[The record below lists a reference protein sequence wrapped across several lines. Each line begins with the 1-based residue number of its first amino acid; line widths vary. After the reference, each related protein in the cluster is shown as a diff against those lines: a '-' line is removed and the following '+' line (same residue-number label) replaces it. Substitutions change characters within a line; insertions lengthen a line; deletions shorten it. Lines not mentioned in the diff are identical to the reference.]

1 MDIFD
6 QTFGP
11 PNGGFDDRWDVRV
24 FTAITRTWNSI
35 TPVLIISRLRNLH
48 THRETFSIFLHTFKI
63 MVSLFYAVNW
73 NVCPIKA
80 TKEERAQQILYIGI
94 SHFPGFWNLEIR
106 VRLGSIRLLS
116 TPLHLLLLLS
126 GRDLQ
131 IESLKR
137 DLELLRAELERIKA
151 EVRDYKHTVGFR
163 EEKDRL

>member
-6 QTFGP
+6 QAFGP
-11 PNGGFDDRWDVRV
+11 PNGGFDDRWVLRV
-24 FTAITRTWNSI
+24 FTALTRTWKPQFMSI
-35 TPVLIISRLRNLH
+35 TPVLIISRMRNLH
-48 THRETFSIFLHTFKI
+48 AHRETFSIFLYTFQI
-63 MVSLFYAVNW
+63 MLSLFYAVNW

-80 TKEERAQQILYIGI
+80 TKEERAQQILCIGI
-94 SHFPGFWNLEIR
+94 SHFPGFWNLEVQ

-116 TPLHLLLLLS
+116 TPLHLLLLLA

-151 EVRDYKHTVGFR
+151 EVRG
-163 EEKDRL
+163 L